1 MKRADIVVIGGGVV
15 GASVAFH
22 LVQRGARDVLILER
36 EAEQGHGSTGA
47 ATGGVRAQFETE
59 INIRMSLYS
68 LNFFREWDFDCEYD
82 PKGYLFFATTDDQF
96 DYLKRNVE
104 VQRRLGV
111 RDVDIVDADA
121 ITRIVPGM
129 NCDDIKG
136 GSFGRYDGF
145 INPLAVMRGF
155 TEGAVRG
162 GVRLEFAVDVRGFR
176 VEGGRVRGVETSEGL
191 IECDAAVLCTGASAA
206 DLARTAEID
215 LPVTPQRRQIVWAR
229 THEALPA
236 DMPMVI
242 DIGTGFH
249 FRPAR
254 DFRVA
259 SLDEQRTTPSAQS
272 GGHPSFVRR
281 GACTDILFAYPDP
294 EEPSSVRTD
303 FEESFIEKVY
313 ERAKARAKFLFEAE
327 CVREKCRAGLYE
339 NTPDH
344 HAILGGCE
352 VGGLYFA
359 NGFSGH
365 GVMHSPATGRALS
378 EIILDGRATFA
389 DVSCLS
395 IERFARGELL
405 HETAFI

>member
-1 MKRADIVVIGGGVV
+1 
-15 GASVAFH
+15 
-22 LVQRGARDVLILER
+22 
-36 EAEQGHGSTGA
+36 
-47 ATGGVRAQFETE
+47 
-59 INIRMSLYS
+59 
-68 LNFFREWDFDCEYD
+68 
-82 PKGYLFFATTDDQF
+82 
-96 DYLKRNVE
+96 
-104 VQRRLGV
+104 
-111 RDVDIVDADA
+111 
-121 ITRIVPGM
+121 
-129 NCDDIKG
+129 
-136 GSFGRYDGF
+136 
-145 INPLAVMRGF
+145 
-155 TEGAVRG
+155 
-162 GVRLEFAVDVRGFR
+162 
-176 VEGGRVRGVETSEGL
+176 
-191 IECDAAVLCTGASAA
+191 VLCTGARAA
-206 DLARTAEID
+206 ELAKTAEMD
-215 LPVTPQRRQIVWAR
+215 LPVVPQRRQIVWAKTR
-229 THEALPA
+229 EALAA

-272 GGHPSFVRR
+272 GGHPSFVRT

-294 EEPSSVRTD
+294 EEPSSISTE
-303 FEESFIEKVY
+303 FEDLFVDKVY
-313 ERAKARAKFLFEAE
+313 AMAKARAQFLFEAA

-352 VGGLYFA
+352 VEGLYFA
-359 NGFSGH
+359 SGFSGH

>member
-1 MKRADIVVIGGGVV
+1 
-15 GASVAFH
+15 
-22 LVQRGARDVLILER
+22 
-36 EAEQGHGSTGA
+36 
-47 ATGGVRAQFETE
+47 
-59 INIRMSLYS
+59 
-68 LNFFREWDFDCEYD
+68 
-82 PKGYLFFATTDDQF
+82 
-96 DYLKRNVE
+96 
-104 VQRRLGV
+104 
-111 RDVDIVDADA
+111 
-121 ITRIVPGM
+121 
-129 NCDDIKG
+129 
-136 GSFGRYDGF
+136 
-145 INPLAVMRGF
+145 
-155 TEGAVRG
+155 
-162 GVRLEFAVDVRGFR
+162 LEFAVDVRGFR
-176 VEGGRVRGVETSEGL
+176 VEGGRVRGVETSDGL
-191 IECDAAVLCTGASAA
+191 IECDAAVLCTGARAA

-229 THEALPA
+229 TRDALPA
-236 DMPMVI
+236 EMPMVI

-272 GGHPSFVRR
+272 GGHPSFVRT

-294 EEPSSVRTD
+294 EEPSSISTE
-303 FEESFIEKVY
+303 FEDLFVDKVY
-313 ERAKARAKFLFEAE
+313 EKAKARARFLFEAE

-378 EIILDGRATFA
+378 EIILDGEAKFL
-389 DVSCLS
+389 DVSCLAL
-395 IERFARGELL
+395 ERFASGELL